1 MIVALGMGSSVVGG
15 NGGTGGTELP
25 TGERLCLLTTV
36 ATAASAGDSDAASTL
51 TVRVIGA
58 PAVAAALTLSVIIS
72 SNAWF
77 AGSVPIVHVVPCA
90 AGHSVYRGN
99 FIERAL
105 LDAVTTTLVAGTV
118 LQTQIEY
125 VTVPPGFVL
134 ELCCT
139 SWPVTQIAPGLCER
153 LGDGDGLADLE
164 CDFDGDGLGERDLD
178 GLGLLLAD
186 WLGLFDWLGLGE
198 PLGLCDEL
206 LDALGLVDG
215 LELLEE
221 LVLLDGLAGIAS

>member
-15 NGGTGGTELP
+15 NGGTGGKELP

-58 PAVAAALTLSVIIS
+58 PAVAAALTLSVITS

-77 AGSVPIVHVVPCA
+77 AGSVPIVHLVPCA

-105 LDAVTTTLVAGTV
+105 LDAVATTLVAGTV

-134 ELCCT
+134 ELYCT

-153 LGDGDGLADLE
+153 LGDGDGLVDLE
-164 CDFDGDGLGERDLD
+164 CDGDGLGERDCD

-206 LDALGLVDG
+206 LDALGLVAG
-215 LELLEE
+215 LELFEE
-221 LVLLDGLAGIAS
+221 LVLVDGLAGIAS